1 MFTQSLCA
9 RQVQQELGSHSG
21 CYWQQQMST
30 GVYYLLRNLREKNWA
45 CFNSVVV
52 YYPRHKISSN
62 LAFYWSENKFSMP
75 NGRKWKKKQVTVH
88 ILKINISICISML
101 KVYLMKNLNS
111 SAYTYI
117 NFQII
122 SILKSLI
129 KEYCNAAV
137 PL

>member
-1 MFTQSLCA
+1 M
-9 RQVQQELGSHSG
+9 
-21 CYWQQQMST
+21 
-30 GVYYLLRNLREKNWA
+30 K
-45 CFNSVVV
+45 
-52 YYPRHKISSN
+52 
-62 LAFYWSENKFSMP
+62 
-75 NGRKWKKKQVTVH
+75 KKKQVTVH